1 MRRIKLEEYASMELL
16 GQEIA
21 QSGIWVRKKN
31 KGEWAESPGEDGCTD
46 GLSSWGKINK
56 GCQGLWLIYFIKFI
70 FSPLG

>member
-31 KGEWAESPGEDGCTD
+31 KESGLRALERMDVQMDYHHGEKSTKDARDFGSFTS
-46 GLSSWGKINK
+46 LNS
-56 GCQGLWLIYFIKFI
+56 YF
-70 FSPLG
+70 LL

>member
-31 KGEWAESPGEDGCTD
+31 KES
-46 GLSSWGKINK
+46 GLRA
-56 GCQGLWLIYFIKFI
+56 LERMDV
-70 FSPLG
+70 